1 MPKEMKMEVLLG
13 QMVLL
18 KSSLNIHIG
27 MKGSQET
34 MGENQTVHLT
44 ARKIALPSWGLF
56 QKALNGMILR
66 ATQSYVSYVN
76 MMKVISKCHYAMG
89 PKEMQAVMK
98 ENFITYRIPQKLIR
112 MQNNFAP
119 VLEVHY

>member
-1 MPKEMKMEVLLG
+1 MQKEMKMEVLLG

-34 MGENQTVHLT
+34 TGEKKTVHQT
-44 ARKIALPSWGLF
+44 AKKIAQLSWGHF
-56 QKALNGMILR
+56 QKALNGMIFR

-76 MMKVISKCHYAMG
+76 MMKVI
-89 PKEMQAVMK
+89 
-98 ENFITYRIPQKLIR
+98 LIC
-112 MQNNFAP
+112 
-119 VLEVHY
+119 

>member
-1 MPKEMKMEVLLG
+1 MQKEMRMEVLLG
-13 QMVLL
+13 QIVLL

-34 MGENQTVHLT
+34 MGGTETVHQT
-44 ARKIALPSWGLF
+44 AGKTAPPSWGLN
-56 QKALNGMILR
+56 QKALNGTIFR
-66 ATQSYVSYVN
+66 ATQSYVSFVN
-76 MMKVISKCHYAMG
+76 MMKRRQTAME

-98 ENFITYRIPQKLIR
+98 ENFITYPIPPNLIR

-119 VLEVHY
+119 ILEVHY

>member
-1 MPKEMKMEVLLG
+1 MQKEMQMEVLLG

-34 MGENQTVHLT
+34 MGGNETVHQT
-44 ARKIALPSWGLF
+44 AENTAQPSWGLF
-56 QKALNGMILR
+56 QKALNGTIFR
-66 ATQSYVSYVN
+66 ATQSYVLFVN
-76 MMKVISKCHYAMG
+76 MMKQRKTVMG

-98 ENFITYRIPQKLIR
+98 ENFITYRIPPNLIR
-112 MQNNFAP
+112 MQKNFAP
-119 VLEVHY
+119 ILEVHY